1 MNRLT
6 DRWFI
11 QELFLILLLILLP
24 LSQAS
29 VYAAD
34 TEPAAMQTDDHHI
47 YLFPES
53 RNASIKF
60 GVGLGISDILDTDER
75 RRIECQ
81 KNFRSYLAPD
91 PYRMDQRTPEISTVM
106 QLALDQFPFFSGLR
120 ETVTH
125 FERTLDDYSRRIM
138 LSGEIR
144 ARRLTDNSF
153 EVNKNISLGAQ
164 FATRKDASPKA
175 VTNARLSFA
184 DQLAVRYVRWGSG
197 FNLGNRELS
206 LNLHLGD
213 AIRFTAAAGEDP
225 WLGVLFT
232 FKI

>member
-6 DRWFI
+6 DKWFI
-11 QELFLILLLILLP
+11 RELLLILLLILLP

-53 RNASIKF
+53 WNASVNF
-60 GVGLGISDILDTDER
+60 GVGLGVSDILDADER
-75 RRIECQ
+75 RRLECQ
-81 KNFRSYLAPD
+81 KSFCPYPAPD
-91 PYRMDQRTPEISTVM
+91 PFRMDQRTPEISTVM
-106 QLALDQFPFFSGLR
+106 QLALDRFPFFSGLR

-125 FERTLDDYSRRIM
+125 VERTLDDYSRRIM

-144 ARRLTDNSF
+144 VRRLTDNNF
-153 EVNKNISLGAQ
+153 EVNENISLGAQ
-164 FATRKDASPKA
+164 FATQKDASPKA
-175 VTNARLSFA
+175 VTSAPLSFA

-197 FNLGNRELS
+197 FNPGSREFS

-213 AIRFTAAAGEDP
+213 AIRFTAAGGEDP

-232 FKI
+232 FKS